1 METDYKLT
9 FSGRFHYKKGGGL
22 SLHGHPDDFQVQLIY
37 HGKAIVGVNNF
48 KFTAKAGDI
57 VFIPQGSEHYF
68 TVISEDGMKTLEI
81 KFTCSDPELLDLIST
96 ISTLFRDKN
105 NMIFNRF
112 SSIVME
118 GYRKLSSYKMKNN
131 AMLVETIID
140 LSRLCME
147 TQGSEVQN
155 TEPQSSAVATDSA
168 VLDSITEYIY
178 SNLNRNFQIEEMASA
193 CGYKQDYIYRTV
205 HKKMQMSVIQYINK
219 IRFEQAKKLIQH
231 SELSMTEIA
240 WNLGFESLQYFSKF
254 FKQHASMSPSEYS
267 KRTRNLIRTDY

>member
-1 METDYKLT
+1 MKTDYKLT

-22 SLHGHPDDFQVQLIY
+22 SPHGHPEDFQVQLIY
-37 HGKAIVGVNNF
+37 QGKAIVGVNNV
-48 KFTAKAGDI
+48 KFTANAGDI

-81 KFTCSDPELLDLIST
+81 KFTCSDSELLYLIGT
-96 ISTLFRDKN
+96 LKTLFRDKN
-105 NMIFNRF
+105 NLVFNRF
-112 SSIVME
+112 SAIVME
-118 GYRKLSSYKMKNN
+118 GYKKLSSYKIKNN
-131 AMLVETIID
+131 AMLVETLVD

-147 TQGSEVQN
+147 AQESEVQS

-168 VLDSITEYIY
+168 VLDAITEYIY
-178 SNLNRNFQIEEMASA
+178 SNLNKNFQIGDLAAA

-254 FKQHASMSPSEYS
+254 FKQHALMSPSEYS